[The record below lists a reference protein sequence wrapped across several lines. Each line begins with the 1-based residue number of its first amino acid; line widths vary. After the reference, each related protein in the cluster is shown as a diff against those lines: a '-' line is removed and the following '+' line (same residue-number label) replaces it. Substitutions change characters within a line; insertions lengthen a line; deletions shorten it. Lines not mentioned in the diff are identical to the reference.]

1 VRLYADVEKPV
12 FQHVNGNQLVPQ
24 WQGKLTASLSL

>member
-1 VRLYADVEKPV
+1 VEKPV